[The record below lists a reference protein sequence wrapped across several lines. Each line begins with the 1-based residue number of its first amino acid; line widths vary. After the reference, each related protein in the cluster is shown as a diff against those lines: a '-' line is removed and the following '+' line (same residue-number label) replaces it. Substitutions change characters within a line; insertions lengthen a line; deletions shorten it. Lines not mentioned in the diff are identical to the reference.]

1 MESVK
6 FPSNTKLGCFSIL
19 CFRSFS
25 TAVKVEA
32 DLIVDPVTPPM
43 TFFSLSTYGCATGRF
58 LIEVLIGCAT
68 ATISSSC
75 ASMSSTEQRILWTS
89 KLTKPA
95 VLLNQNV
102 YGNARHVTTKNRYH
116 PQLWWFV
123 LVFAIE
129 II

>member
-1 MESVK
+1 M
-6 FPSNTKLGCFSIL
+6 
-19 CFRSFS
+19 
-25 TAVKVEA
+25 A
-32 DLIVDPVTPPM
+32 
-43 TFFSLSTYGCATGRF
+43 FSLSTYGCATGRF

-102 YGNARHVTTKNRYH
+102 YGKARHVTTKKRYH